1 MENDGIAQD
10 INYALI
16 ELKKDINP
24 KKKIQK
30 MKLQIK

>member
-24 KKKIQK
+24 RKKSKK
-30 MKLQIK
+30 